1 MLLNFWGIKA
11 QYTISYSQL
20 EIITY
25 SVSITY
31 EDNTFYPDYY
41 YTASALATLQAR
53 YDYYHGMINKAWGK
67 VSFCHLIN
75 ETNELKIRNKDV
87 EISNYLAQ
95 NGHFQSVD
103 WAQNGSFAVKL
114 SNWMTSIF
122 NDAYIQ
128 KEVKLLHAINSEYYR
143 LKNNYPDDFY
153 KRERYFE
160 LGTALNELK
169 TCEPSEIENISSTY
183 GLY

>member
-1 MLLNFWGIKA
+1 MLFNFWSYKA

-31 EDNTFYPDYY
+31 EDNAFYPDYY

-67 VSFCHLIN
+67 VHNCHLIN
-75 ETNELKIRNKDV
+75 SKNEVKMTNKDI
-87 EISNYLAQ
+87 EISNYMIS
-95 NGHFQSVD
+95 NNYFTHVD
-103 WAQNGSFAVKL
+103 WAQNGSYAIKIC
-114 SNWMTSIF
+114 NWMTSIF

-128 KEVKLLHAINSEYYR
+128 KEISLLHAVNSEYYR
-143 LKNNYPDDFY
+143 LKNTYPDDFY
-153 KRERYFE
+153 KRDRYFE
-160 LGTALNELK
+160 LGKALNELK
-169 TCEPSEIENISSTY
+169 TCAPSEIENISSTY